1 MAEPSQLAD
10 NRRIPVRKQLGQR
23 VRILTGI
30 GLPETVGR
38 TGTIIA
44 HEHDQDRRVTLY
56 RVALD
61 SAVYVP
67 GAGHVAGDRLK
78 NIPVN

>member
-1 MAEPSQLAD
+1 M
-10 NRRIPVRKQLGQR
+10 RKQLGQR
-23 VRILTGI
+23 VRILPGI
-30 GLPETVGR
+30 GLPEAVGR

-44 HEHDQDRRVTLY
+44 QEHDQDRRVTLY

-67 GAGHVAGDRLK
+67 GAGPVADTVWRGDRLK

>member
-1 MAEPSQLAD
+1 M
-10 NRRIPVRKQLGQR
+10 RKQLGQR

-67 GAGHVAGDRLK
+67 GAGPVADNSLARRPAK